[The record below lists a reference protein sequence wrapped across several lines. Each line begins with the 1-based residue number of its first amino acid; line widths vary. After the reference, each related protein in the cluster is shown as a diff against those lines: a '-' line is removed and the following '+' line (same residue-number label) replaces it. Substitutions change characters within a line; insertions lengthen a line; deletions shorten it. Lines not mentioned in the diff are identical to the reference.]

1 MRWANLDFDTAT
13 WTIPA
18 AATKSDRQ
26 HAVPLSPLT
35 VATLELLPRIGEF
48 VFTTDG
54 RTHTTNFAKLK
65 GRLDTYVTAAGVT
78 LEPWRLHDLRR
89 SAATHMVRLGAR
101 EEVVGRVL
109 NHAATGITARVY
121 ALHSYGPEKREAL
134 NKWAAEI
141 ERALGAHQSG
151 EL

>member
-1 MRWANLDFDTAT
+1 M
-13 WTIPA
+13 
-18 AATKSDRQ
+18 
-26 HAVPLSPLT
+26 
-35 VATLELLPRIGEF
+35 
-48 VFTTDG
+48 
-54 RTHTTNFAKLK
+54 TNFAKLK
-65 GRLDTYVTAAGVT
+65 GRLDAYVTAAGGA

-134 NKWAAEI
+134 EMWAQEI
-141 ERALGAHQSG
+141 ERAMARPSP
-151 EL
+151 